1 MKSLRRSIGDV
12 LVCIVGCATMS
23 WAQSGFTLEQVLSAP
38 FSGDLVSSTHSN
50 RVAWIF
56 TIRGV
61 RNVWMADGPDFA
73 RTARQVT
80 HYKEDDGQSIASVR
94 LTPDGKTV
102 VYALGTELNGAQES
116 ANPTSSTSGAKQQVF
131 SVNADA
137 KDAAPQ
143 LLGEMGCA
151 EEGCE
156 DIELSPDGKW
166 VLWPAKKKLWL
177 ASIDGK
183 QQAKELAVARGSAEE
198 PKWSPD
204 GKHIAFVSDR
214 GGHSLIAVYDF
225 GGSAIRFLAPTVDKD
240 SLPRWSPDG
249 RSLAFV
255 RTAGDQA
262 KLPLIPI
269 RPKPWSIWVAD
280 ASTGSAS
287 VVWQSGE
294 KLDDSLPGLTED
306 ESFKFAAGDRIV
318 FSSEQDGR
326 NHLYAIATSGGTAT
340 LLTPGDFDV
349 EQVTLSSDK
358 NSLLY
363 TSNEG
368 DVDRRHLWRVAVAGG
383 TPPNALTSGGRSNGL
398 RSKRVTAKAWF
409 ASDRLPGHPRCH
421 T

>member
-1 MKSLRRSIGDV
+1 
-12 LVCIVGCATMS
+12 
-23 WAQSGFTLEQVLSAP
+23 
-38 FSGDLVSSTHSN
+38 
-50 RVAWIF
+50 
-56 TIRGV
+56 
-61 RNVWMADGPDFA
+61 
-73 RTARQVT
+73 
-80 HYKEDDGQSIASVR
+80 
-94 LTPDGKTV
+94 
-102 VYALGTELNGAQES
+102 
-116 ANPTSSTSGAKQQVF
+116 
-131 SVNADA
+131 
-137 KDAAPQ
+137 
-143 LLGEMGCA
+143 
-151 EEGCE
+151 
-156 DIELSPDGKW
+156 
-166 VLWPAKKKLWL
+166 
-177 ASIDGK
+177 
-183 QQAKELAVARGSAEE
+183 
-198 PKWSPD
+198 
-204 GKHIAFVSDR
+204 
-214 GGHSLIAVYDF
+214 LIAVYDF